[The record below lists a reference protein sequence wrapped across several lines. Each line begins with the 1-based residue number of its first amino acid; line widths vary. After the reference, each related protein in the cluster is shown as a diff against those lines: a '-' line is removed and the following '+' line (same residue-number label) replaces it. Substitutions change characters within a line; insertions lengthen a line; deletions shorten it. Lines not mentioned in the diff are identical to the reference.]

1 MKRDIAR
8 ELFRSYRTGM
18 RKKKETEQQ
27 ERIELGEPQKINN
40 ILNEL
45 IESRDWRKGI
55 AEGNLFT
62 DWREI
67 VGEEI
72 ADHSTPITLYEGKLT
87 IQTSSTAWSTQLR
100 LMNDELLRKIRQS
113 APGAVVDDLIIIGPH
128 APSWKRGLRTIRG
141 ARGPRDTF
149 EIGRASCRERVS
161 TDV

>member
-8 ELFRSYRTGM
+8 ELFRSYRSGL
-18 RKKKETEQQ
+18 RKKKDIVQ
-27 ERIELGEPQKINN
+27 EERTELGDPQNIGA

-45 IESRDWRKGI
+45 VSARDWRQGI
-55 AEGNLFT
+55 AEGNLFS

-67 VGEEI
+67 VGADI
-72 ADHSTPITLYEGKLT
+72 AEHSTPITLYEGKLT

-100 LMNDELLRKIRQS
+100 LMQGDLLKTIRQS
-113 APGAVVDDLIIIGPH
+113 ALGALVEELAIIGPH

-149 EIGRASCRERVS
+149 G
-161 TDV
+161 

>member
-8 ELFRSYRTGM
+8 ELFRSYKSIS
-18 RKKKETEQQ
+18 RKRKDVVQ
-27 ERIELGEPQKINN
+27 EERVDLNEPQKINN

-55 AEGNLFT
+55 AEGNLFS

-100 LMNDELLRKIRQS
+100 LMNDELLRKIRES
-113 APGAVVDDLIIIGPH
+113 SPGAVVDSLNIIGPH

-141 ARGPRDTF
+141 AKGPRDTF
-149 EIGRASCRERVS
+149 G
-161 TDV
+161 

>member
-8 ELFRSYRTGM
+8 ELFRSYRSGH
-18 RKKKETEQQ
+18 RKKKEIVQ
-27 ERIELGEPQKINN
+27 EERTELGDPQNIGA

-45 IESRDWRKGI
+45 VSARDWRQGI
-55 AEGNLFT
+55 AEGNLFS

-67 VGEEI
+67 VGADI
-72 ADHSTPITLYEGKLT
+72 AEHSTPITLYEGKLT

-100 LMNDELLRKIRQS
+100 LMQGDLLKTIRQS
-113 APGAVVDDLIIIGPH
+113 APGALVEELAIIGPH

-149 EIGRASCRERVS
+149 G
-161 TDV
+161 

>member
-55 AEGNLFT
+55 AEGNLFS

-100 LMNDELLRKIRQS
+100 LMNDDLLRKIRES
-113 APGAVVDDLIIIGPH
+113 SPGAVVDSLNIIGPH

-141 ARGPRDTF
+141 AKGPRDTF
-149 EIGRASCRERVS
+149 G
-161 TDV
+161 

>member
-18 RKKKETEQQ
+18 RKKKEIEQQ
-27 ERIELGEPQKINN
+27 ERSELGEPQKINN

-45 IESRDWRKGI
+45 IESRDWYKGI

-72 ADHSTPITLYEGKLT
+72 ADHSSPITLYEGKLT

-113 APGAVVDDLIIIGPH
+113 APGAVVDSLYIIGPH

-141 ARGPRDTF
+141 AKGPRDTF
-149 EIGRASCRERVS
+149 G
-161 TDV
+161 

>member
-8 ELFRSYRTGM
+8 ELFRSYRSGA
-18 RKKKETEQQ
+18 RKKREILQ
-27 ERIELGEPQKINN
+27 EERVYLGDPEKIGN

-45 IESRDWRKGI
+45 VDSRDWRKGI
-55 AEGNLFT
+55 AEGNLFS

-67 VGEEI
+67 VGADI
-72 ADHSTPITLYEGKLT
+72 AEHSTPITLYEGKLT

-100 LMNDELLRKIRQS
+100 LMQGDLLKTIRQS
-113 APGAVVDDLIIIGPH
+113 APGALVEELAIIGPH

-149 EIGRASCRERVS
+149 G
-161 TDV
+161 

>member
-8 ELFRSYRTGM
+8 ELFRSYRSGVH
-18 RKKKETEQQ
+18 KKKEIVHEERTE
-27 ERIELGEPQKINN
+27 LSDPQNIGL

-45 IESRDWRKGI
+45 VSARDWRQGI
-55 AEGNLFT
+55 AEGNLFS

-67 VGEEI
+67 VGADI
-72 ADHSTPITLYEGKLT
+72 AEHSTPITLFEGKLT

-100 LMNDELLRKIRQS
+100 LMQGDLLRTIRQS
-113 APGAVVDDLIIIGPH
+113 APGALVEELAIIGPH

-149 EIGRASCRERVS
+149 G
-161 TDV
+161 

>member
-8 ELFRSYRTGM
+8 ELFRSYRSGL
-18 RKKKETEQQ
+18 RKKKEIVQ
-27 ERIELGEPQKINN
+27 EERTELGDPQNIGA

-45 IESRDWRKGI
+45 VSARDWRQGI
-55 AEGNLFT
+55 AEGNLFS

-67 VGEEI
+67 VGADI
-72 ADHSTPITLYEGKLT
+72 AEHSTPITLYEGKLT

-100 LMNDELLRKIRQS
+100 LMQGDLLKTIRQS
-113 APGAVVDDLIIIGPH
+113 APGALVEELVIIGPH

-149 EIGRASCRERVS
+149 G
-161 TDV
+161 